1 MTDACETAQWSR
13 RSVLRGLG
21 ALGAVAV
28 APRTWAD
35 AKTRRIDVHHHF
47 IPEPFRQFWSAP
59 GRGPTP
65 PMMWKLDEDLADMAS
80 GGVDMALLSIFT
92 PYDVGTPEERHRL
105 AREINEAGARLAAD
119 HPQQFRLLATLP
131 MPDIDASLAE
141 AAYSLDHLKAVGL
154 TVYTNAGD
162 RWLGHAE
169 FAPLYAELNRRGAT
183 VFVHPTTAACCRR
196 LVPDVPDPVVEFG
209 TDTSRCIGSL
219 IFSGTLARF
228 PDIKF
233 VFSHGG
239 GTVPFLIERFLG
251 GTSAEL
257 IPGVKTEGQGGP
269 YAPHQPP
276 GGALASLRRLY
287 YDTAQCAN
295 PVAMRALRGIVPA
308 SQILFGSDYFYRSAA
323 KTVQALEACGVFNR
337 DELRVIEGG
346 NAQRVFNITGK

>member
-1 MTDACETAQWSR
+1 
-13 RSVLRGLG
+13 
-21 ALGAVAV
+21 
-28 APRTWAD
+28 
-35 AKTRRIDVHHHF
+35 
-47 IPEPFRQFWSAP
+47 
-59 GRGPTP
+59 
-65 PMMWKLDEDLADMAS
+65 
-80 GGVDMALLSIFT
+80 MALLSIFT
-92 PYDVGTPEERHRL
+92 PYDVGTPEERRRL
-105 AREINEAGARLAAD
+105 ARDINEAGAKLVAD
-119 HPQQFRLLATLP
+119 HPRRFGLLATLP
-131 MPDIDASLAE
+131 LPDIDASLEE
-141 AAYSLDHLKAVGL
+141 AAYALDHLKAVGL

-162 RWLGHAE
+162 KWLGHAQ
-169 FAPLYAELNRRGAT
+169 FAPLYEELNRRAAT

-196 LVPDVPDPVVEFG
+196 LVENVPDQVVEFG

-228 PDIKF
+228 PTIKF

-257 IPGVKTEGQGGP
+257 VRGVRTEGQAGP

-308 SQILFGSDYFYRSAA
+308 SQILFGSDYFYRSSA
-323 KTVQALEACGVFNR
+323 KTMQALESCGVFNR
-337 DELRVIEGG
+337 DELTVIEGG
-346 NAQRVFNITGK
+346 NARRVFGLTGKK

>member
-1 MTDACETAQWSR
+1 MTPWNR
-13 RSVLRGLG
+13 RSVLGGLG
-21 ALGAVAV
+21 ALGAMAM
-28 APRTWAD
+28 APRLNAD
-35 AKTRRIDVHHHF
+35 ARRDRIDVHHHF
-47 IPEPFRQFWSAP
+47 IPEPFRQFWAAP
-59 GRGPTP
+59 GRGPAP
-65 PMMWKLDEDLADMAS
+65 PMNWTLEEDIADLER
-80 GGVDMALLSIFT
+80 GGIDMALLSIFT
-92 PYDVGTPEERHRL
+92 PYDVGTPEERRRL
-105 AREINEAGARLAAD
+105 ARDINEAGAKLVD
-119 HPQQFRLLATLP
+119 NHPRRFGLLATLP
-131 MPDIDASLAE
+131 LPDIDASLAE
-141 AAYSLDHLKAVGL
+141 VAHALDHLKAVGL

-162 RWLGHAE
+162 KWLGHAQ
-169 FAPLYAELNRRGAT
+169 FAPLYEELNRRAAT

-196 LVPDVPDPVVEFG
+196 LVENVPDQVVEFG

-228 PDIKF
+228 PTIKF

-257 IPGVKTEGQGGP
+257 VRGVRTEGQAGP

-308 SQILFGSDYFYRSAA
+308 SQILFGSDYFYRSSA
-323 KTVQALEACGVFNR
+323 KTMQALESCGVFNR
-337 DELRVIEGG
+337 DELTVIEGG
-346 NAQRVFNITGK
+346 NARRVFGLTGKK